1 MKVILELPD
10 EEVEIIKRNG
20 FNKDG
25 TFSFKL
31 NEVVKQAIRNGVIL
45 PDNATNG
52 DMINAVFRSRRW
64 YPSYNRNFRGL
75 PQIETDDSSGNEV
88 LDVVLMEDVK
98 EAPVITEQEIVK
110 PYLDKIRA
118 EIEQLRLHKAQFL
131 TNDNKVCIDSQEV
144 LNILDK
150 YKAESEGA

>member
-1 MKVILELPD
+1 MKAILEIPD

-52 DMINAVFRSRRW
+52 DVIKAMFPQVIFTDSMVEGYVCTIECHLIGRDTKTMYFNADW
-64 YPSYNRNFRGL
+64 WN
-75 PQIETDDSSGNEV
+75 
-88 LDVVLMEDVK
+88 
-98 EAPVITEQEIVK
+98 AP
-110 PYLDKIRA
+110 Y
-118 EIEQLRLHKAQFL
+118 
-131 TNDNKVCIDSQEV
+131 
-144 LNILDK
+144 
-150 YKAESEGA
+150 EGGTT

>member
-1 MKVILELPD
+1 MKVMVEIPD

-52 DMINAVFRSRRW
+52 DVIKAMFPKGKVRREVSCTHDKTVFSFPDGTYFGAECRF
-64 YPSYNRNFRGL
+64 N
-75 PQIETDDSSGNEV
+75 TDWWNE
-88 LDVVLMEDVK
+88 
-98 EAPVITEQEIVK
+98 
-110 PYLDKIRA
+110 PYKGGR
-118 EIEQLRLHKAQFL
+118 EE
-131 TNDNKVCIDSQEV
+131 
-144 LNILDK
+144 
-150 YKAESEGA
+150 

>member
-1 MKVILELPD
+1 MKVILEIPD

-52 DMINAVFRSRRW
+52 DVIKALFPDCERESRLNEECIEVMGAHRVVDRSW
-64 YPSYNRNFRGL
+64 W
-75 PQIETDDSSGNEV
+75 D
-88 LDVVLMEDVK
+88 
-98 EAPVITEQEIVK
+98 APYE
-110 PYLDKIRA
+110 
-118 EIEQLRLHKAQFL
+118 
-131 TNDNKVCIDSQEV
+131 
-144 LNILDK
+144 K
-150 YKAESEGA
+150 YKKENVE

>member
-1 MKVILELPD
+1 MRVILEIPD

-52 DMINAVFRSRRW
+52 DMIKAMLQVVGYTPLSAWSEEKRKKSGFRVHIKDVHNCDFSLTVSEDW
-64 YPSYNRNFRGL
+64 WKAPYKRGK
-75 PQIETDDSSGNEV
+75 G
-88 LDVVLMEDVK
+88 
-98 EAPVITEQEIVK
+98 
-110 PYLDKIRA
+110 
-118 EIEQLRLHKAQFL
+118 
-131 TNDNKVCIDSQEV
+131 
-144 LNILDK
+144 
-150 YKAESEGA
+150 

>member
-52 DMINAVFRSRRW
+52 DMIKAVFPNVQVVDAGIHRITAIFGDCHNMMYRN
-64 YPSYNRNFRGL
+64 SYDEDWWNAPYKGGQGNGN
-75 PQIETDDSSGNEV
+75 DD
-88 LDVVLMEDVK
+88 
-98 EAPVITEQEIVK
+98 
-110 PYLDKIRA
+110 
-118 EIEQLRLHKAQFL
+118 
-131 TNDNKVCIDSQEV
+131 
-144 LNILDK
+144 
-150 YKAESEGA
+150 